1 MYIFCCFY
9 SSDPPCAVS
18 QNTAFN
24 HPEQLMLLTLDLQ
37 KNPRLVA
44 ITSPKTKPT
53 VPQKNCSMKNPSGS
67 VCSALFS
74 SVFTFQQ
81 MYRYACLS
89 LTTATKTAQCADC
102 LTQLQPFRKHSWIN
116 CCRSLTTQIAALD
129 NVLNTERLVESWKI
143 MPAIKKRRIRQN
155 RGITKEFLKEKH
167 TDSKLASACAFCNFI
182 HFCAFWNYFHIAY
195 SSIIA
200 ATST

>member
-1 MYIFCCFY
+1 
-9 SSDPPCAVS
+9 
-18 QNTAFN
+18 
-24 HPEQLMLLTLDLQ
+24 
-37 KNPRLVA
+37 
-44 ITSPKTKPT
+44 
-53 VPQKNCSMKNPSGS
+53 
-67 VCSALFS
+67 
-74 SVFTFQQ
+74 

-102 LTQLQPFRKHSWIN
+102 LTQLQPFRRHSWIN
-116 CCRSLTTQIAALD
+116 CCRTLTTQIAALD
-129 NVLNTERLVESWKI
+129 NVLSTERLVESWKI

-200 ATST
+200 ATSTWEIYWSHGTWELLQEHENLQYWVHISEDLYIYMQKFNNFHDLGSQVFIWIATAHQIFLI